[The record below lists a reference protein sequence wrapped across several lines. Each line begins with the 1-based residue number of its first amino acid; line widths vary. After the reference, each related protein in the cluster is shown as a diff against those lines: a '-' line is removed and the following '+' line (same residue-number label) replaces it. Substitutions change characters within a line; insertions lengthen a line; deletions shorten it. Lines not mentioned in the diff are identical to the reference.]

1 MKQVCCGYGAKH
13 ANTKGY
19 DCAII
24 PAPSKADTGAALMN
38 AWNGFCGGELGTIAD
53 SIVTKTICCKYCT
66 LEKDTD
72 LCTIAGL
79 RKFCSENL
87 WNELFKN
94 H

>member
-53 SIVTKTICCKYCT
+53 SIVTKTICCKYYT
-66 LEKDTD
+66 LEWNTD
-72 LCTIAGL
+72 LCRL
-79 RKFCSENL
+79 NENCNKFL
-87 WNELFKN
+87 K
-94 H
+94 